1 MDFNREF
8 GEKDNTVISN
18 IQGNIQS
25 LSQQGQNEFLLQS
38 FKKSRVKITLKIHVI
53 LDAKL
58 VIVLFSNLSTIFKDR
73 KSFKSWILEI

>member
-38 FKKSRVKITLKIHVI
+38 FKNSLVKITLKIHVI

-58 VIVLFSNLSTIFKDR
+58 VIVLFRNLSTIFKDR
-73 KSFKSWILEI
+73 KSHLNLAS